1 MWSVVTHGHL
11 SETHLA
17 VRLGCVRTSCVRVEF
32 ISLSWRED
40 EKNLRERIRKNS
52 RTGRRHRVPSTIERE
67 NQIGTVS
74 LTRAKRPER
83 TIVRLLFNHAPV
95 RANRERVAALPRP
108 RSRGLGGGHVPP
120 PVGLTARRSASGATR
135 ALLVVVESKY
145 TSGKILNYTRAL
157 SCKTLVYLV
166 CTKTRTQQLGDE
178 AGSLEPTISRKR
190 GWVAVRRVRNEQA
203 TSIGAI
209 PV

>member
-1 MWSVVTHGHL
+1 MLCRRYFFLSTRAGGHTIHTMWSVVTHGHL

-52 RTGRRHRVPSTIERE
+52 RTGRRHCVPSTIERE

-83 TIVRLLFNHAPV
+83 TNVRLLFNHPPV
-95 RANRERVAALPRP
+95 RANREHVAALMRP
-108 RSRGLGGGHVPP
+108 RSRGLGGGHAPP
-120 PVGLTARRSASGATR
+120 PLA
-135 ALLVVVESKY
+135 
-145 TSGKILNYTRAL
+145 
-157 SCKTLVYLV
+157 CH
-166 CTKTRTQQLGDE
+166 
-178 AGSLEPTISRKR
+178 
-190 GWVAVRRVRNEQA
+190 
-203 TSIGAI
+203 
-209 PV
+209 

>member
-1 MWSVVTHGHL
+1 MDKQVNREGWSSWRGSEDKCYAVDIFLSTRAGGHTIHTMWSVVTHGHL

-120 PVGLTARRSASGATR
+120 PGRTNRAPLGERRYASP
-135 ALLVVVESKY
+135 
-145 TSGKILNYTRAL
+145 I
-157 SCKTLVYLV
+157 SC
-166 CTKTRTQQLGDE
+166 C
-178 AGSLEPTISRKR
+178 
-190 GWVAVRRVRNEQA
+190 
-203 TSIGAI
+203 
-209 PV
+209 